1 MQCWAHL
8 LRAISLATLLQT
20 SCSSGQKIILTN
32 DDGWAV
38 AQIRAQRD
46 SLVSAGFDVVLSAP
60 ADNRSGTGS
69 SSATPQPLTQPCEF
83 NTCPTGSP
91 AEGFNASDTRLNYV
105 NAFPVDAVRFGI
117 QTLAP
122 KFFGSA
128 PDFIVSGPNVG
139 NNLGTVTQN
148 SGTVGAACEAAKEGL
163 PSTAFSAATDSQISY
178 TTLTSSPN
186 SGLTKSAL
194 IYAQLTTNFTRTL
207 LAPAARPVLPAG
219 VTLNVNYAATTF
231 TSSGTPNG
239 DCASASDFTWVFT
252 RLVKSSTAVDVE
264 DCGSTRLPDEG
275 TVVGS
280 GCFASVTVMNATSK
294 SDVSAS
300 VQAQVLQRLQTS
312 GLLTCFTG

>member
-1 MQCWAHL
+1 MQCWAYL
-8 LRAISLATLLQT
+8 LQAISLAVLLHT
-20 SCSSGQKIILTN
+20 SSTSGQKIVLTN

-69 SSATPQPLTQPCEF
+69 SSATPQPLSQPCEF
-83 NTCPTGSP
+83 DTCPTGSP
-91 AEGFNASDTRLNYV
+91 AEGFNSSDTRLNYV
-105 NAFPVDAVRFGI
+105 NSFPVDAVRFGI

-122 KFFGSA
+122 EFFGSA

-139 NNLGTVTQN
+139 SQVMLTERG
-148 SGTVGAACEAAKEGL
+148 SGAACEAAKEGL
-163 PSTAFSAATDSQISY
+163 PSTAFSAATASQISY
-178 TTLTSSPN
+178 TTLTSSPD

-194 IYAQLTTNFTRTL
+194 IYAELTTNFTKTL
-207 LAPAARPVLPAG
+207 LAPAARPVLPPG

-264 DCGSTRLPDEG
+264 DCGSTRLPDED

-280 GCFASVTVMNATSK
+280 GCFASVTVMDATSK

-300 VQAQVLQRLQTS
+300 VQAQVLQRLQPS